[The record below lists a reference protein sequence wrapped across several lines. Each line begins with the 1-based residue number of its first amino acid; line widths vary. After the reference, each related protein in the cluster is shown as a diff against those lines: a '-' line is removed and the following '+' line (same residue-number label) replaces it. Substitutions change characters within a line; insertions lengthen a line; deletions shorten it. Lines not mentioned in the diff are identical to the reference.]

1 MAHALL
7 PVQFAWLCGQE
18 VGYVDRTSGRK
29 ILNLDLKPASF
40 YEITAQ
46 GHRSLALEN
55 SNFYL
60 DIQAEGCYHEA
71 EGLRFKGDATKRL
84 IRAARRMSHRVWSQ
98 SDVPRGFHPHLI
110 YEMWD

>member
-60 DIQAEGCYHEA
+60 DIQV
-71 EGLRFKGDATKRL
+71 EGLRFKGGATKRL
-84 IRAARRMSHRVWSQ
+84 SGLRGGCPTMCGHRAMCLGDSI
-98 SDVPRGFHPHLI
+98 LI
-110 YEMWD
+110 SFMRCGTD